1 MHFLFSTVML
11 QTKVWSVLTSN
22 KPLFFFPFSDSSVP
36 LLFIYGT
43 AWSRLLRGGEEGM
56 LRQRVNLMWKCRLS
70 RIYPFEKKDLFTC
83 FVGLSPKPHLTPLP
97 KSFWHLH
104 LVHSGQALFA
114 LLEKVVGARPS
125 PLRGTSVGLCHG
137 KRGISLS
144 SCPLP
149 FHITTIW
156 SLSASE

>member
-1 MHFLFSTVML
+1 MHLKKKINALPFSTVML

-22 KPLFFFPFSDSSVP
+22 KLTPFFPSVTHPSLFFSYMVWHWAGYWEGERKGC
-36 LLFIYGT
+36 YGREQIWCGNVDLVGFT
-43 AWSRLLRGGEEGM
+43 HL
-56 LRQRVNLMWKCRLS
+56 K
-70 RIYPFEKKDLFTC
+70 KKDLFTC

-144 SCPLP
+144 SCPSP
-149 FHITTIW
+149 ST
-156 SLSASE
+156 